1 MIFIFR
7 KIELITSYGP
17 NSDDDD
23 DSDVDSEP
31 LPIKK
36 KKSECL
42 KLTSSK
48 EEIAIG
54 PQLPPGYVAQST
66 VEEVD
71 LLKNSSD
78 DQNSQSINRIEN
90 ESAPI
95 EPQTKPAKEK
105 PILDDTLTKPNAE
118 TLEKQTDQHEEGPQ
132 PNKEIIANLQR

>member
-1 MIFIFR
+1 MWFLIFR

-17 NSDDDD
+17 DSDDDD

-54 PQLPPGYVAQST
+54 PQLPPGYVVQST
-66 VEEVD
+66 VEED
-71 LLKNSSD
+71 ELLKNSSD
-78 DQNSQSINRIEN
+78 DQKSKNCIEN
-90 ESAPI
+90 VAASIES
-95 EPQTKPAKEK
+95 QTRPAKETLVLGDIPPK
-105 PILDDTLTKPNAE
+105 PITEK
-118 TLEKQTDQHEEGPQ
+118 LEKQTDQQEEGPQ
-132 PNKEIIANLQR
+132 SNKEIIANLLR